1 MFNVKPN
8 SQVKFQYVDRVINSN
23 VFPVE
28 TLYEAKEYT
37 GKVLQVRDTETEGL
51 KWSTVR
57 THPRIE
63 RSRYLIT
70 VQLPGNKIKSFY
82 SGRILNLK
90 TVKPRSFIRRLIGV

>member
-8 SQVKFQYVDRVINSN
+8 SQVKFQYVDRVVNQN
-23 VFPVE
+23 VFPAE
-28 TLYEAKEYT
+28 TLYEAKEYV

-57 THPRIE
+57 THPQVE

-70 VQLPGNKIKSFY
+70 VQLPDNKIKSFY
-82 SGRILNLK
+82 SGRILNLQQI
-90 TVKPRSFIRRLIGV
+90 KPKGFIRRLIGV

>member
-8 SQVKFQYVDRVINSN
+8 SQVRFQYVDRVVNSN

-28 TLYEAKEYT
+28 TLYEAKEYV

-57 THPRIE
+57 TNPNVE
-63 RSRYLIT
+63 RSQYLIT
-70 VQLPGNKIKSFY
+70 VQMPDNKIKSFY
-82 SGRILNLK
+82 SGRMINLQQ
-90 TVKPRSFIRRLIGV
+90 VKPKSFIRRLIGV